1 MQNFQDRRRSQ
12 EAKFAQDQ
20 TDAFAKRA
28 SAVRALA
35 KWADEI
41 APVAGAGDKIVE
53 AGIVGK
59 DADVIILT
67 AELTARTEAEVSAKF
82 AELKAG

>member
-1 MQNFQDRRRSQ
+1 MQKFKDHGKAQ

-20 TDAFAKRA
+20 SDAFSKRA

-35 KWADEI
+35 LWADGI
-41 APVAGAGDKIVE
+41 APVDGAGDKIVE

-59 DADVIILT
+59 DADLIALT
-67 AELTARTEAEVSAKF
+67 ADLTSRSEAEVSAKF
-82 AELKAG
+82 SELRG

>member
-41 APVAGAGDKIVE
+41 
-53 AGIVGK
+53 
-59 DADVIILT
+59 ILT
-67 AELTARTEAEVSAKF
+67 AELTAKTEAEVSAKF